1 MRQLSQRFSGPRV
14 AGRLRHTA
22 TVLGVALLLSACG
35 SSRPP
40 GPTEQQQRAHALWQE
55 RCKKS
60 GVFIHKTV
68 EGVDGVYLVNV
79 RTLENL
85 NYGESPADQY
95 KLSDPYGHDVFGDG
109 YVRVFLRNSADLGD
123 PKRRPEGYP
132 PRNGYKFVEAV
143 DPKDGKLYRYT
154 GRVVE
159 PWQKD
164 KTYAQGYLHFEMKR
178 TPISQRD
185 ARYGVKFE
193 DISTREERELW
204 VAGSSLKV
212 MDLDTGEVLAERIG
226 YMFDWGQGAR
236 GGGRSPW
243 LLAADNACPTF
254 DSRIVRPKHERSH
267 GASDQTRQTS
277 DFVEAVLKPTP

>member
-1 MRQLSQRFSGPRV
+1 MRQLSQLFSGPRV

-22 TVLGVALLLSACG
+22 TLLSVALLLSACG

-68 EGVDGVYLVNV
+68 ENVEGVYLVNL
-79 RTLENL
+79 RTRL
-85 NYGESPADQY
+85 NRGESQIDQFA
-95 KLSDPYGHDVFGDG
+95 LDDPYGHDSFGER
-109 YVRVFLRNSADLGD
+109 YIEMFLRDFWDLGD
-123 PKRRPEGYP
+123 PTKRRSGYP
-132 PRNGYKFVEAV
+132 LRRGYRFVEALEHSE
-143 DPKDGKLYRYT
+143 GKLYRYT
-154 GRVVE
+154 GHVVE

-164 KTYAQGYLHFEMKR
+164 KTYAKGYLRFEMER
-178 TPISQRD
+178 TPISQRS

-204 VAGSSLKV
+204 IAGSSLKV
-212 MDLDTGEVLAERIG
+212 IDLDTGEVLAERIG

-236 GGGRSPW
+236 GGGRAPW
-243 LLAADNACPTF
+243 LHAADNACPSF
-254 DSRIVRPKHERSH
+254 DSRFAREPGQRSH
-267 GASDQTRQTS
+267 ATSDQWRQTP
-277 DFVEAVLKPTP
+277 DFTELVLKPKL